1 MDAFA
6 HVLEAVF
13 PDWSEDQR
21 TQVLAYLDLKGVRSV
36 TDVEKINEEELAD
49 IIGDQVARTFLEC
62 MKMAAGA
69 EATNNEAP
77 PTPVARTSTGSLPAD
92 VQKLMSASHS
102 LVQKRGPVASKPAAP
117 IQSLATLGNGATM
130 ANLGTVACTTEAAAQ
145 SVATAGNITAADMM
159 QMMLAMHQM
168 DSQRTAELMKY
179 EGDKTRELVTTLATL
194 QKGTLDAM
202 KEQMQMTTNTFDKTL
217 TTMNEHMTEQAQ
229 WHRDHMKQMGEQMA
243 NTNKMHADTIQKMQ
257 AAMAAQDTRQAQTLQ
272 AMNSSM
278 AQSAAAHEQ
287 TMRRMQEEMA
297 RRNNSDC
304 VIS

>member
-77 PTPVARTSTGSLPAD
+77 PTPVA
-92 VQKLMSASHS
+92 
-102 LVQKRGPVASKPAAP
+102 RGPVASKPAAP